1 MARTATRT
9 SRIELRAE
17 PARERRIRYAAELCR
32 QSVTAFV
39 LEAAARRADEVITS
53 STATIVPSRFFDAL
67 YRALDQTPRPSRT
80 LHRRAASKR
89 HVIQR

>member
-1 MARTATRT
+1 MARAATRT

-39 LEAAARRADEVITS
+39 LEAAARRAEEVITS
-53 STATIVPSRFFDAL
+53 SSATIVPARFFDAL
-67 YRALDQTPRPSRT
+67 YRALDRPARPSRT
-80 LHRRAASKR
+80 LFRRATSKR
-89 HVIQR
+89 HVVQR

>member
-17 PARERRIRYAAELCR
+17 PARARRIRYAAELCR

-39 LEAAARRADEVITS
+39 LEAAARRAEEVISS
-53 STATIVPSRFFDAL
+53 STATIVSPRFFDAL
-67 YRALDQTPRPSRT
+67 YRALDQPPRPSRA
-80 LHRRAASKR
+80 LLRRAGSKR
-89 HVIQR
+89 HVVQR